1 MAGIFWYSI
10 VYPTDYRKCHLA
22 VFQQMISEGENAIMK
37 EKKRK
42 KLKYYAINIKGH
54 GNGENVLINTQQL
67 RESTFN
73 PAWKQEKTSLR
84 NRREEE

>member
-1 MAGIFWYSI
+1 MAGIFWYSMGTLLI
-10 VYPTDYRKCHLA
+10 IEKCHLA
-22 VFQQMISEGENAIMK
+22 VFQQMVSEGENAIMK